1 MVIGTPVLNRTNF
14 LAKSVFGMFIS
25 TQPFKQ
31 FIDDIKATLF
41 VIGFM
46 LFTAAG
52 VGALLFAFYPL
63 LSALAEAG
71 L

>member
-1 MVIGTPVLNRTNF
+1 MKKYT
-14 LAKSVFGMFIS
+14 
-25 TQPFKQ
+25 FKQ